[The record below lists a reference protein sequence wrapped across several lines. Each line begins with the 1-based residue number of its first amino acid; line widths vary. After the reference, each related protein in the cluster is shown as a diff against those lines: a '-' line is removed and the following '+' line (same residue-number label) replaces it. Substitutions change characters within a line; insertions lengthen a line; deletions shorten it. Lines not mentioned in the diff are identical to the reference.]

1 MPPCRMCRS
10 NCSAAEL
17 TSICHKSDNHS
28 IWCNTCIAG
37 IIEKAPKNAPVIAR
51 CQLCN
56 SENVIEYN
64 YDQELVK
71 TDKVTYVNGQID
83 GIFREY
89 YDAERTQVMYEA
101 EYKQGKVDGYFKEYD
116 QETGCL
122 LAILNYVDDM
132 MDGVQMYYNDLFE
145 DGEHGV
151 AKEAAYQMGIRQG
164 ATTYYARNS
173 ARYAQNNKGKREY
186 TEEQLGRIYKIEFY
200 KDGKL
205 DGQTTTYYIHNNK
218 KIPKKQESYKNGELH
233 GEVITYDEG
242 GNEVTRVEYCEG
254 KIHTGKFEE
263 TAKIRVEG
271 DAEDIDVIFSG
282 SRLNGGLEGD
292 VIYYRMNGEK
302 QQVYLR
308 EFYENG
314 YKSGKSIYYNH
325 HGSVVKEE
333 TYKEGSLHGDVV
345 TYRYSSKL
353 SGIKIRS
360 PEEAKKAAAAATTAT
375 ASASAGAGAGMSN
388 GYKTYDELMK
398 EKEEL
403 LAKIAAEEAAKPGSM
418 GNFSSSGGFGSIGG
432 DGDGKIS
439 GVSFSSKMGFGF

>member
-1 MPPCRMCRS
+1 MPNCRMCRS

-28 IWCNTCIAG
+28 IWCNSCIVG
-37 IIEKAPKNAPVIAR
+37 IIEKSPKHLPVTVH

-56 SENVIEYN
+56 SENVLEYN
-64 YDQELVK
+64 YDQELVR
-71 TDKVTYVNGQID
+71 TDKVTYANGQID

-89 YDAERTQVMYEA
+89 YDEARTQVMYEA
-101 EYKQGKVDGYFKEYD
+101 EYKEGKVDGFFKEYD
-116 QETGCL
+116 QNTGCL
-122 LAILNYVDDM
+122 LAILTYIDDM

-151 AKEAAYQMGIRQG
+151 EREASYQAGIRQG
-164 ATTYYARNS
+164 ATTYYARNT
-173 ARYAQNNKGKREY
+173 ARYVQNNKGKREY

-200 KDGKL
+200 KDNKL
-205 DGQTTTYYIHNNK
+205 DGQTTTYYIHNTK
-218 KIPKKQESYKNGELH
+218 KIPQKQESYVNGELH
-233 GEVITYDEG
+233 GNVITYDEE
-242 GNEVTRVEYCEG
+242 GNETSRVEYSEG

-263 TAKIRVEG
+263 TAKIRVDG
-271 DAEDIDVIFSG
+271 DVEDIDVIFSG
-282 SRLNGGLEGD
+282 SRLNGGLEGE
-292 VIYYRMNGEK
+292 VIYYRMEDGVGKAKE
-302 QQVYLR
+302 QIYLR

-314 YKSGKSIYYNH
+314 QKSGKSIYYNH
-325 HGSVVKEE
+325 HGSVIKEE
-333 TYKEGSLHGDVV
+333 TYKDGALHGDVV

-353 SGIKIRS
+353 TGIKIRS
-360 PEEAKKAAAAATTAT
+360 PEDAKKAASAS
-375 ASASAGAGAGMSN
+375 ASASAGAGS

-403 LAKIAAEEAAKPGSM
+403 LAKIAADEAAKPGAF

-432 DGDGKIS
+432 AGDGKIS